1 VGAKGDGLEG
11 LFRALLDPK
20 GDPGLRRRGL
30 RVYALG
36 LLLFQG
42 LGLFLLA
49 FLLPRASHPLLW
61 ALALRGAGYL
71 ALEICP
77 TPRASSSSPSPRS
90 SWFPRSSAPGCPC
103 PRRSWPFRCG
113 AGGLGPPGG
122 GEPGGSSLAPGA
134 IGFHPAPKVLLR
146 PSRGGVRGCR
156 LGRGSR
162 QGYGGKGRG
171 PGSLE

>member
-61 ALALRGAGYL
+61 ALALGG
-71 ALEICP
+71 
-77 TPRASSSSPSPRS
+77 
-90 SWFPRSSAPGCPC
+90 
-103 PRRSWPFRCG
+103 
-113 AGGLGPPGG
+113 GGLPGLEDLPNSKGLLVKPFPPG
-122 GEPGGSSLAPGA
+122 
-134 IGFHPAPKVLLR
+134 
-146 PSRGGVRGCR
+146 
-156 LGRGSR
+156 
-162 QGYGGKGRG
+162 
-171 PGSLE
+171 